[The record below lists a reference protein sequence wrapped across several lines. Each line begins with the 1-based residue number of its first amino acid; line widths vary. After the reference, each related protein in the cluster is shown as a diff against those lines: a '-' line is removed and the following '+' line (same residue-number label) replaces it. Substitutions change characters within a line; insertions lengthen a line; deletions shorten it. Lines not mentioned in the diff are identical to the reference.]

1 MITATYNMFS
11 FNRLLNSPR
20 KCKDAPLTPNN
31 SPKLVPVTDTYT
43 NEGSQGVSRRS
54 CYPADDIQ
62 QRAAEFQLSNSFMYV
77 PSRCDLGASLLASK
91 RDEKD
96 RTLTNAGEGG
106 KRMLLEE
113 SAVEIKTALKRLYA
127 RGRALGL
134 QEEEM
139 VKYIMRNAFES
150 LTDSET
156 EEEEILYSPK
166 SQNPR
171 VKKLKRPRISKQEW
185 DLIKVFP
192 SNWKPTR
199 KGEGLPAD
207 FILAWFNFRLQKIG
221 LGLWKSQSRRWQ
233 YVKDLY
239 GIGTTHGCW
248 LQRD

>member
-1 MITATYNMFS
+1 MTATYNMLS
-11 FNRLLNSPR
+11 FNKMLNSPR
-20 KCKDAPLTPNN
+20 KHKDTTLSFNKE
-31 SPKLVPVTDTYT
+31 PKLVPVTDTYT
-43 NEGSQGVSRRS
+43 NEAPQGTSRRS
-54 CYPADDIQ
+54 CYPADNIQ
-62 QRAAEFQLSNSFMYV
+62 QRAAEFLVSSNFMYV
-77 PSRCDLGASLLASK
+77 PSRNDLGASLLASK
-91 RDEKD
+91 RDEYD
-96 RTLTNAGEGG
+96 RTLTDTREGG

-127 RGRALGL
+127 RGKALGL
-134 QEEEM
+134 QEQEM

-156 EEEEILYSPK
+156 DEEEILYSPN
-166 SQNPR
+166 SQQSR
-171 VKKLKRPRISKQEW
+171 SKKLKRPRLSKQEW

-221 LGLWKSQSRRWQ
+221 FGLWKSQSRRWQ
-233 YVKDLY
+233 YVMDLY
-239 GIGTTHGCW
+239 GIGTTYGCW

>member
-1 MITATYNMFS
+1 MMTATYNMFS
-11 FNRLLNSPR
+11 FNKILNSPR
-20 KCKDAPLTPNN
+20 KCKETSLSFNK
-31 SPKLVPVTDTYT
+31 SPKLEQVTDTYT
-43 NEGSQGVSRRS
+43 QGPHGTSRRS
-54 CYPADDIQ
+54 GYPADDIQ
-62 QRAAEFQLSNSFMYV
+62 QRAAEFLVSNNFMYV
-77 PSRCDLGASLLASK
+77 PNKSDLEASLLASK
-91 RDEKD
+91 REEYDT
-96 RTLTNAGEGG
+96 TLTNGGDGG

-113 SAVEIKTALKRLYA
+113 SAVEIKTALKKLYA
-127 RGRALGL
+127 RGKALGL
-134 QEEEM
+134 QEQEM

-156 EEEEILYSPK
+156 DEEEILYSPK
-166 SQNPR
+166 SQKSR
-171 VKKLKRPRISKQEW
+171 VKKLKRPRLSKQEW

-221 LGLWKSQSRRWQ
+221 LGLWRAQSRRWQ